1 MEENKASGT
10 VKVLKEESRNVE
22 KGEEKDGESD

>member
-10 VKVLKEESRNVE
+10 VKELKEESRNIE
-22 KGEEKDGESD
+22 KGEEKDGE